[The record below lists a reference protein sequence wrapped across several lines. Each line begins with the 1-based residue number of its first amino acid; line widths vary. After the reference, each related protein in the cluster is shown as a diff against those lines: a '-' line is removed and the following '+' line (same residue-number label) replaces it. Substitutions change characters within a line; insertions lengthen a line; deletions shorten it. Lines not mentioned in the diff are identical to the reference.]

1 MKGEGFK
8 TLWFYFSKQN
18 CIYKPGLIWE
28 VVFFFFF
35 ASFWFSTSEKNS
47 WYNHSHRRSS
57 SNVEPSAETRARG
70 SGWQQV
76 TGFLCPMTQASLPH
90 PF

>member
-18 CIYKPGLIWE
+18 CVYKPGLIWE

-35 ASFWFSTSEKNS
+35 CL
-47 WYNHSHRRSS
+47 
-57 SNVEPSAETRARG
+57 
-70 SGWQQV
+70 
-76 TGFLCPMTQASLPH
+76 FLV
-90 PF
+90 FDF